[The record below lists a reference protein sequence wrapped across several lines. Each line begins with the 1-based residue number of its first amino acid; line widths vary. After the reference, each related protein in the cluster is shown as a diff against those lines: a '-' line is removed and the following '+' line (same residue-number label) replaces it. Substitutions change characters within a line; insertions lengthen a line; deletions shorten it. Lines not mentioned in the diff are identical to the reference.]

1 MTSAECSCNV
11 LSPTI
16 QLLLLIYPDRGTEI
30 NSYSAKVEPIDG
42 IDRYLLQNTLSTK
55 LSR

>member
-30 NSYSAKVEPIDG
+30 NSYSATVEPIDG
-42 IDRYLLQNTLSTK
+42 VDQYLLQNTLNIKS
-55 LSR
+55 SR